1 VVLQIATPVGTEFVK
16 DCAGT
21 YYLQDDTVN
30 SYPLWM
36 KEGPKDEFTARYLY
50 FAEERYHVGGNVQ
63 RRKNFL
69 NTRGYIQGPRI
80 LPSVN
85 LSVPVM
91 PHEVAGPWEWYAGA
105 GFEYVPDPNVS
116 VSAMI

>member
-1 VVLQIATPVGTEFVK
+1 MGSRSTNRDPSGMRSPAAEEIGAEERTIPVVLQIVTPVGTEFVK

-30 SYPLWM
+30 GYPLWM

-50 FAEERYHVGGNVQ
+50 FADGRYHVGGQVQ

-69 NTRGYIQGPRI
+69 DTRGYIQGPRI
-80 LPSVN
+80 LPS
-85 LSVPVM
+85 SV
-91 PHEVAGPWEWYAGA
+91 
-105 GFEYVPDPNVS
+105 DDDD
-116 VSAMI
+116 